1 MYVPEAFREWGETLY
16 EWNTYCVTRAIE
28 SGSGGLEHT
37 TMRQVPLTACESVQA
52 QHELESKVSSENACL
67 ALGES
72 GCAAMAAAAF
82 TREGR
87 TRDASVSAS
96 FLDGPA
102 RRIRAEVS
110 VRLYD
115 GEADVALQSGK
126 VYLERRT
133 DLEMGADELDVD
145 GGVRQT
151 SEVAST
157 ERGEVPDGER
167 GTGTGFPL
175 GVWATIQPAQDGG
188 VVVSI
193 GRGFEACRALYDS
206 DLALA
211 EVAAS

>member
-96 FLDGPA
+96 FSVVCSSSITCNSSSRL
-102 RRIRAEVS
+102 RASQPYEPT
-110 VRLYD
+110 RLT
-115 GEADVALQSGK
+115 
-126 VYLERRT
+126 R
-133 DLEMGADELDVD
+133 
-145 GGVRQT
+145 
-151 SEVAST
+151 
-157 ERGEVPDGER
+157 
-167 GTGTGFPL
+167 
-175 GVWATIQPAQDGG
+175 
-188 VVVSI
+188 
-193 GRGFEACRALYDS
+193 
-206 DLALA
+206 
-211 EVAAS
+211 